1 MSVRSNTLA
10 LETYNN
16 NRDNQG
22 TVLPIPGRQPI
33 WMLLVLMNYSVWWI
47 FEFWRSVYESRPW
60 LGSPMARTSGCCVSC
75 FKFVIRHTSTWYMVN
90 INTCKGIFN
99 SNPNTTISNLN
110 DVFST
115 KRLKVILLQ
124 GISLPLAELFARSQ
138 ISHELIRLWV
148 QIDKTLIDEA

>member
-1 MSVRSNTLA
+1 MLFLSCVSVRSNTFA

-33 WMLLVLMNYSVWWI
+33 WMLLVLMNYSVCWI

-60 LGSPMARTSGCCVSC
+60 LGSPMARTFGCCVSC
-75 FKFVIRHTSTWYMVN
+75 FKFVIRHTSTCYMVN

-99 SNPNTTISNLN
+99 SNPNTTISNLKWCFFN
-110 DVFST
+110 KASQGYS
-115 KRLKVILLQ
+115 VIKYIF
-124 GISLPLAELFARSQ
+124 G
-138 ISHELIRLWV
+138 LWV
-148 QIDKTLIDEA
+148 CTLAN